1 MDGII
6 KKFEKQ
12 NLKKIKEKESLKNNS
27 ETP

>member
-27 ETP
+27 EAP

>member
-1 MDGII
+1 MDGLI